1 MSSGEGTRGSI
12 WSVRA
17 RIVASILVTAAIGL
31 GVAGAVTYQLQRSAT
46 LDDVDARLHA
56 ELTEAR
62 RVVAT
67 GQFDGV
73 SAAVQRILSVA
84 VPPDD
89 GGTVGIID
97 GRPEYTAGVSESVR
111 LDIVPGFAA
120 RASKD
125 VADGSVRV
133 GSYLSDGR
141 SYRYLATPVT
151 VAGDDAHGV
160 FAAAIDV
167 DARLASLDASYRVYL
182 VIAVVSWVVIG
193 LIGWLIAGR
202 LLRPLR
208 RLGSTAQRISADA
221 LDDRIPITGSDDV
234 SAIAGTVNSMLDRIR
249 EGVVQQRELLD
260 DVRHELTTP
269 LSVVRGQLELLDPAD
284 AASAEA
290 RRVGIEEID
299 RMTHLL
305 DGLTALTEARTAEP
319 DRQPV
324 DVASLTDDVL
334 TRVAALPGR
343 SWRIGQAATGEAL
356 LDRQRVIQAWLQL
369 AANADAYAPAGADVE
384 LGSVGE
390 GHLVRLYVRDTGEP
404 IPEADRAR
412 IFERFAR
419 GPAPEAKPG
428 AGLGLAIVAAIAAA
442 HGGRVELDSR
452 GGGNRFSLL
461 LPRTPAEVDP
471 G

>member
-46 LDDVDARLHA
+46 LDDADVRLHA

-111 LDIVPGFAA
+111 LDIMPGFAA

-133 GSYLSDGR
+133 GTYVSDGR
-141 SYRYLATPVT
+141 TYRYLATPVT
-151 VAGDDAHGV
+151 VSGDDAHGV

-167 DARLASLDASYRVYL
+167 DARLASLDATYRVYL
-182 VIAVVSWVVIG
+182 VIAAVSWVVIG

-208 RLGSTAQRISADA
+208 RLGTTAQRISADA
-221 LDDRIPITGSDDV
+221 LDDRIPVTGSDDV

-249 EGVVQQRELLD
+249 EGVVAQRELLD

-299 RMTHLL
+299 RMAHLL
-305 DGLTALTEARTAEP
+305 DGLTDLTEARTAEP

-324 DVASLTDDVL
+324 DLASLTDDVL

-343 SWRIGQAATGEAL
+343 RWRLGRAATGDAL

-369 AANADAYAPAGADVE
+369 AANAAAYAPAGTDVE
-384 LGSVGE
+384 LGSIGE
-390 GHLVRLYVRDTGEP
+390 GDLVRLYVADGGMP
-404 IPEADRAR
+404 IPEEERAR
-412 IFERFAR
+412 IFDRFAR
-419 GPAPEAKPG
+419 GTASGAKPG
-428 AGLGLAIVAAIAAA
+428 AGLGLAIVAAIAEA
-442 HGGRVELDSR
+442 HGGRVELDAS

-461 LPRTPAEVDP
+461 LPRSPHEVTA